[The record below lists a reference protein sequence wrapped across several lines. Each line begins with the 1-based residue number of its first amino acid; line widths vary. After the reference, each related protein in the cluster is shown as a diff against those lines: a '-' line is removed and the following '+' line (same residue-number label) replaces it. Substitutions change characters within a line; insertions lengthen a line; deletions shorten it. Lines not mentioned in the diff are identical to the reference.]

1 MTHERGKIEHQKGK
15 KMGTSWQCQTSI
27 RLCKTKLDFEVMHP
41 CIQARWLEAA
51 DLFSSN
57 LWHTAAFVRLA
68 KWEQLISSALFFL
81 ATDLRLQSA
90 VPSLIVT
97 SWAPFRVCL
106 KANIGL
112 LIGYFNALNYGEKE
126 EKRKKKIPG
135 TYISAKVSE
144 SGRIW
149 SRNKSPL
156 NLSPSLLPQAWLPL
170 PFLPPL
176 LPPPAEQ

>member
-1 MTHERGKIEHQKGK
+1 
-15 KMGTSWQCQTSI
+15 MGTSWQCQTSI

-97 SWAPFRVCL
+97 S
-106 KANIGL
+106 
-112 LIGYFNALNYGEKE
+112 
-126 EKRKKKIPG
+126 
-135 TYISAKVSE
+135 
-144 SGRIW
+144 
-149 SRNKSPL
+149 
-156 NLSPSLLPQAWLPL
+156 
-170 PFLPPL
+170 
-176 LPPPAEQ
+176 